1 MPRLKPD
8 GRYGVYD
15 ERLAFWAAFA
25 VTLCDRIPNREGRTT
40 ARLVAL
46 ELPRYVAHDRFT
58 DKGEGVAV
66 FTCEQI
72 GESLGYARRQTI
84 SKALGRLEEVGAIR
98 RTERGQRGR
107 PSAYVLVGYEPL
119 IDSNVDTE

>member
-1 MPRLKPD
+1 MPTIKPD

-15 ERLAFWAAFA
+15 ERLAFWAEFA
-25 VTLCDRIPNREGRTT
+25 VTLCDRIPNREGRQT
-40 ARLVAL
+40 ARMVAL
-46 ELPRYVAHDRFT
+46 ELPRYVAPGKLT

-72 GESLGYARRQTI
+72 GESLGYTRRQTV
-84 SKALGRLEEVGAIR
+84 SKALGRLADIGAIR

-107 PSAYVLVGYEPL
+107 PSAYALIGYEPL
-119 IDSNVDTE
+119 IDSNVDME